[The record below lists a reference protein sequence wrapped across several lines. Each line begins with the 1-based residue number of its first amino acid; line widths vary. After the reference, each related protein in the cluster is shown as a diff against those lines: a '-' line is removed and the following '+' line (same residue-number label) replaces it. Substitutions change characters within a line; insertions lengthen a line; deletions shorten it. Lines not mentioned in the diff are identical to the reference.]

1 MKASAFN
8 YARASS
14 VQEAIDLLS
23 RYGDGAKVLSGGQSL
38 MPALNLRL
46 LAPEWLIDIGPIADL
61 RRISVEGGRL
71 IIGASTRHADLQ
83 RSPDIAAH
91 APLLKDAIAHVA
103 HPAIRNRGT
112 IGGSLA
118 HADPASELPA
128 CMVVLDATI
137 VVQGPGGERR
147 IPAADFFVG
156 IYETQLLPDELLVA
170 IEVPKRAV
178 GARHFFREYARR
190 SGDYAMA
197 GLAAEAEVDDDIFA
211 GLRLGFFAVGERP
224 VLATASRHLI
234 GRPVTEAALAEA
246 CGELDDEL
254 APQDDHQATARMRR
268 YLARQLLIA
277 CVGLLLGRSDLGVR
291 VVA

>member
-1 MKASAFN
+1 MKAPAFN

-23 RYGDGAKVLSGGQSL
+23 RHGDRAKVLSGGQSL

-61 RRISVEGGRL
+61 RRISVENGL
-71 IIGASTRHADLQ
+71 LTIGASTRHADLQ

-128 CMVVLDATI
+128 CMVALDATVI
-137 VVQGPGGERR
+137 VQGPDGERR

-170 IEVPKRAV
+170 IEVPKRTD

-197 GLAAEAEVDDDIFA
+197 GLAAEAEIDGDMFA
-211 GLRLGFFAVGERP
+211 SLRLSFFAVDERP
-224 VLATASRHLI
+224 ILAKASRHLI
-234 GRPVTEAALAEA
+234 GRPVTEVMLAEA
-246 CGELDDEL
+246 CGALGDEL
-254 APQDDHQATARMRR
+254 APQDDHQATIGMRH

-277 CVGLLLGRSDLGVR
+277 CVVSLLGRSDLGAR